1 MNTEISNQEKNK
13 KFWKYSHIVYS
24 DDNAIEE
31 DSVIYSDLSQAKKH
45 LQESVAE
52 VLGLA
57 EFSKDAMKRTKYYRE
72 GYTVLRSN
80 HVVAWDGS
88 KTLVW
93 DIRRWE

>member
-45 LQESVAE
+45 LQ
-52 VLGLA
+52 
-57 EFSKDAMKRTKYYRE
+57 
-72 GYTVLRSN
+72 
-80 HVVAWDGS
+80 
-88 KTLVW
+88 
-93 DIRRWE
+93 